1 MGASSVDS
9 LKARVEQLKEQGSL
23 LEARQEVESFINEHP
38 DEAEAHGLNE
48 LLTLLITMSQG
59 GEDSE
64 DTDWQTRLRSAR
76 VYAEAGDKNT
86 ALGILKNML
95 QEQADDRQVLDELA
109 KLADNYP
116 DYREDVVRFLSSMPA
131 NPAIESTLTRFQEA
145 PPQEAAPPAEPISAT
160 AQGDLAQAMK
170 LYRTRH
176 HQEAIEVFDRL
187 IRDEPENSTVWKEA
201 REYREKAEEALLRG
215 EVPLEDLP
223 EEALV
228 NASKARSF
236 VRLGDYEQAEKLYS
250 GAIALCRQNGTPV
263 PGDWLRQRE
272 EAEVYAGARRL
283 EKEGDAFLREDDWD
297 QALER
302 WTQAHQA
309 MNEQDPRLKDKIES
323 LKTVRESLVRAD
335 VATSLGPG
343 DIETQANDL
352 ARAIIAL
359 RDAAIK
365 FPASHRIADLRDRV
379 LQSASE
385 VVESVRERG
394 TESSSRADASR
405 GLQSKRNW
413 VEQAEKWF
421 GLASR
426 LSPGQS
432 ALSLEAMAARDATHL
447 YTTLQEDLQRAEKLI
462 NTGAEQN
469 LQEAQQLLERVQSH
483 AATDPDLKV
492 HLLQLER
499 RYVDLAEQ
507 YLESGDLF
515 PAQELTG
522 ILKAGIFQ
530 PLSPGAKLT
539 ITRVEKA
546 VARQMLLNK
555 IRAAGIGGGIMLLL
569 IVIAVALYRPVILP
583 MIAPAPTAT
592 PTPTFTMVP
601 TFTPSPTATLTS
613 TPTAT
618 FTLTLTP
625 TGTPTPTLTA
635 TPSPTPTTT
644 PIPAFSRVQSYTYP
658 LPCGRGGHSGF
669 VYQNQ
674 RLGVIKEELC
684 PDGQTWYY
692 VIWTIGESEQT
703 GWIRSDRV
711 KFY

>member
-1 MGASSVDS
+1 MGSSSMDS
-9 LKARVEQLKEQGSL
+9 LRARVEELREQGDL
-23 LEARQEVESFINEHP
+23 LQARQEVEGFINEHP
-38 DEAEAHGLNE
+38 EEAEAHGLNE
-48 LLTLLITMSQG
+48 LLTSLITMSQEG
-59 GEDSE
+59 DDGE

-95 QEQADDRQVLDELA
+95 QEQADDGQVLDELT
-109 KLADNYP
+109 KLADSYP
-116 DYREDVVRFLSSMPA
+116 DYREDIVRFLDSMPA
-131 NPAIESTLTRFQEA
+131 NAAIESTLAQFREVTRQEEQA
-145 PPQEAAPPAEPISAT
+145 PVEPVSAN
-160 AQGDLAQAMK
+160 AQSALAQAMK

-187 IRDEPENSTVWKEA
+187 IRDEPENSTVWREA
-201 REYREKAEEALLRG
+201 RDYREKAEEAFLRG
-215 EVPLEDLP
+215 EVPLEELP

-250 GAIALCRQNGTPV
+250 GAIALCRQNGRPV

-283 EKEGDAFLREDDWD
+283 EKEGDAFLREDEWD

-302 WTQAHQA
+302 WVQAHQA

-365 FPASHRIADLRDRV
+365 FPGSQRIADLRDRV

-394 TESSSRADASR
+394 AESRSRAEASR
-405 GLQSKRNW
+405 SLQSKRNW

-432 ALSLEAMAARDATHL
+432 ALSLEAMAARDAAHL
-447 YTTLQEDLQRAEKLI
+447 YASLQEDLQRAEKLI
-462 NTGAEQN
+462 NSGAEQN

-492 HLLQLER
+492 QLLQLER

-507 YLESGDLF
+507 YLEAGDLF

-522 ILKAGIFQ
+522 VLKADLFQ

-539 ITRVEKA
+539 NSRVEKA
-546 VARQMLLNK
+546 VARQTLLNK
-555 IRAAGIGGGIMLLL
+555 IRAAAIGAGIMVVVI
-569 IVIAVALYRPVILP
+569 IVAVALYRPVILP

-601 TFTPSPTATLTS
+601 TFTPSPTATVTW

-618 FTLTLTP
+618 ATPTLTP
-625 TGTPTPTLTA
+625 TETPTPTF
-635 TPSPTPTTT
+635 TPTQSPEPTAT

-674 RLGVIKEELC
+674 RLGVIREELC
-684 PDGQTWYY
+684 PDGETWYF
-692 VIWTIGESEQT
+692 VVWSIGESEQT
-703 GWIRSDRV
+703 GWIRSDRIV
-711 KFY
+711 F